1 MLTAFGI
8 SSRCG
13 GDLAREVVSSSLLSL
28 GHPED
33 AFGRPRQKAVVLLKD
48 RRRRQRTAKLCY
60 PKANRPRAFRPRG

>member
-13 GDLAREVVSSSLLSL
+13 GDLAREAVSSSLLSL

-48 RRRRQRTAKLCY
+48 RRRRQRTRETVLSEGQ
-60 PKANRPRAFRPRG
+60 PPRAFRPRG